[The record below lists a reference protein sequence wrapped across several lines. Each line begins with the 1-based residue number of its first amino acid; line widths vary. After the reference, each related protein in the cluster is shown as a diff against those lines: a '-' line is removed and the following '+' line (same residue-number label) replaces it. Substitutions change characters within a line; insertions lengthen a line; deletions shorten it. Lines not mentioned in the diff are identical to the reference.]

1 MIIIAYQKEEQQK
14 WLRTLDYLQQEN
26 IFLKNQLANIIKNDI
41 SSVSLEKA
49 EYFQNEFL
57 NKDAVIALI
66 RYDIAKQSKA
76 TTNLDPEAE
85 RKTAKRHE
93 KLRSDI
99 EKMEKEFN
107 RLKHDFSTYIAKGL

>member
-1 MIIIAYQKEEQQK
+1 MIIIAYQQEEQQK

-66 RYDIAKQSKA
+66 RYDIVKQNKSN
-76 TTNLDPEAE
+76 TSLDPETE
-85 RKTAKRHE
+85 RKSVKRHE

-99 EKMEKEFN
+99 EKMEKEFS
-107 RLKHDFSTYIAKGL
+107 RLKHDFSVYLTKGI